1 MNSDIKDIIESG
13 RADNLIYAY
22 KQLLDLRADFINEA
36 KSISSKW
43 SVRLTNMEQVVYPK
57 DEVQAMVIEEFELD
71 ETTQDYPFVSK
82 FFSNML
88 VSDILIETKMNYP
101 QKIDNPTKNP
111 NTDRLIDITE
121 EELRAYIR
129 TWYVELNERKRD
141 D

>member
-43 SVRLTNMEQVVYPK
+43 LVRLTNREQVVYPK

-121 EELRAYIR
+121 EELRAYIH
-129 TWYVELNERKRD
+129 TWYVEVIERKGYD
-141 D
+141 